1 MRWTEVTNALRRLEE
16 DQDTLQS
23 DLHERE
29 LQRTPRRAPPFT
41 PPPTPPPRRLRASAA
56 VVDVLGMAVAGA
68 AAYHRV
74 RVASPGALQR
84 LGWRYEEGVRIWIHT
99 STPTSSQG
107 DAGGYDLKT
116 TSWLR
121 HTSSI
126 HGPGQRMECPGSL

>member
-1 MRWTEVTNALRRLEE
+1 MMSVATATLITSLEE
-16 DQDTLQS
+16 ERDLQS
-23 DLHERE
+23 L
-29 LQRTPRRAPPFT
+29 
-41 PPPTPPPRRLRASAA
+41 SG

-68 AAYHRV
+68 AACHLL

-84 LGWRYEEGVRIWIHT
+84 LGWRYEGGCAYGF
-99 STPTSSQG
+99 TPAHQPLSSQG

-126 HGPGQRMECPGSL
+126 HGPGQRMECPVSL